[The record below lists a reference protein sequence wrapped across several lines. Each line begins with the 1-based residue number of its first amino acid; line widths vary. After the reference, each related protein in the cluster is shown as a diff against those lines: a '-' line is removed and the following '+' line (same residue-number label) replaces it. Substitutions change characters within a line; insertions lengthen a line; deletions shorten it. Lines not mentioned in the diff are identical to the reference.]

1 MAADMNYV
9 MKLSTETE
17 SGDVVHLLSE
27 LAGEPEERVE
37 QMLQTGMTPWE
48 LARELCVLG
57 EFRDTL
63 LERMLTQLCEMV
75 QEHQISQ
82 QYADYMIARFEMN
95 VPAEES
101 EYTW

>member
-1 MAADMNYV
+1 M
-9 MKLSTETE
+9 S
-17 SGDVVHLLSE
+17 
-27 LAGEPEERVE
+27 RCCR
-37 QMLQTGMTPWE
+37 
-48 LARELCVLG
+48 LARELCVLC

-82 QYADYMIARFEMN
+82 QYADDMIARFEMN

>member
-37 QMLQTGMTPWE
+37 QMLQTGQRA
-48 LARELCVLG
+48 LRAV
-57 EFRDTL
+57 
-63 LERMLTQLCEMV
+63 
-75 QEHQISQ
+75 
-82 QYADYMIARFEMN
+82 
-95 VPAEES
+95 
-101 EYTW
+101 